1 MHGCNGCDPYGA
13 VNEDCPIHG
22 NPAHEE
28 TRSRLAEVTAER
40 DAALAERDRLA
51 YDLLDAR
58 SAAQAHRRVAR
69 EALTERDQLREGV
82 ERVAAAMAHNGDL
95 MSDDRWYRG
104 HACASREAAT
114 ALAALLAPTPEQ
126 EPAASR
132 TPEEEAA
139 DG

>member
-40 DAALAERDRLA
+40 D
-51 YDLLDAR
+51 
-58 SAAQAHRRVAR
+58 
-69 EALTERDQLREGV
+69 QLREGV
-82 ERVAAAMAHNGDL
+82 KGVAEACAMRTTAAGDYARGLNDGGELAAA
-95 MSDDRWYRG
+95 
-104 HACASREAAT
+104 
-114 ALAALLAPTPEQ
+114 ALRALLAPTPEQ
-126 EPAASR
+126 E
-132 TPEEEAA
+132 TPT